1 MTDIL
6 ASIGLIELKR
16 YDSQTLKRRKEIFE
30 AYTTAFS
37 KYDWAIT
44 PHYKDAARETSYHLY
59 LLRIK
64 GFDVPKRN
72 DMIQKIFD
80 KDVSVNVHYKPL
92 PLLTAYKIRGYVMED
107 YPVSKA
113 LWENEISLPV
123 FYAMTDDQIQTVI
136 DAIVKSYT
144 ETVSA

>member
-1 MTDIL
+1 
-6 ASIGLIELKR
+6 
-16 YDSQTLKRRKEIFE
+16 
-30 AYTTAFS
+30 
-37 KYDWAIT
+37 
-44 PHYKDAARETSYHLY
+44 
-59 LLRIK
+59 
-64 GFDVPKRN
+64 
-72 DMIQKIFD
+72 
-80 KDVSVNVHYKPL
+80 
-92 PLLTAYKIRGYVMED
+92 MED

>member
-1 MTDIL
+1 M
-6 ASIGLIELKR
+6 
-16 YDSQTLKRRKEIFE
+16 
-30 AYTTAFS
+30 
-37 KYDWAIT
+37 
-44 PHYKDAARETSYHLY
+44 
-59 LLRIK
+59 
-64 GFDVPKRN
+64 PKRN

-123 FYAMTDDQIQTVI
+123 FYAMTDDQIQTLI